1 MPRGGMGSGT
11 VGVRKQVNPQIIRDI
26 KNATPEAQKLVANIG
41 QIGHAVYNLAEAYRE
56 HDYKVDSLKMSE
68 DFQRNLDTE
77 NNRVQQRYLNGE
89 LSTPDA
95 YMNAQEEAIRRA
107 RDAAYNNAFGSEE
120 DGKGGY
126 MRNAHVNRLRAEQ
139 TLETL
144 QGRALHVSMQNY
156 MTMQKQDRDTR
167 LSEQYAYA
175 REVGGETGRLINK
188 MTDDANYA
196 IPADRKALVTAT
208 RNIQLYADEAAT
220 SCDKT
225 ISSVFNDE
233 SKNLLQGMFLSGYDG
248 EVEHWVSSAESTLS
262 YQDSQV
268 ESFVKRA
275 AEKETSTLSNTEKV
289 GFAQRLNELVR
300 PGREKVRSA
309 KNSIRDFVETQRAA
323 ANKTAAQQVSDYY
336 NGKISDANDLSPMAK
351 GILEAGQYDKAATV
365 RSSSKSGPSKAKTT
379 DVAGVVSMAAGI
391 CSNKDLTDEDRMA
404 ALKEQVVPAA
414 VAALGSETSSLVDNL
429 VDGYN
434 DSVSQFYALPLKKT
448 REDEVR
454 TLLGYRQHY
463 HKQAEE
469 IFEAREKGW
478 DQLAGLVSDMV
489 PEAQRASVA
498 EVFDEG
504 KEQLSANK
512 ALALSH
518 FDEWFTLAAASKKQ
532 SGTAA
537 SRSGKNAISNAADLA
552 LKNASFAMALDYDM
566 SAVGLAATHPL
577 EDPTGAATIYILD
590 DKWVDPT
597 IYGGGGAYAGCLT
610 LEDYSARS
618 LMFLR
623 ADVARVQYKPGD
635 SLTEVEML
643 LNAAK
648 GSLTRSDFE
657 EFKGDLTAQMFSPAN
672 KDSAALKDTYGHL
685 FDSEVVKVCGDK
697 WKKTKYGAPLLA
709 VKCQFLSRI
718 ASCKTPEMAQRLFKD
733 EAEVIRRTYAKELEE
748 EQLRDRFE
756 SLAAQ
761 MTKPRSVSTMR
772 VVDELPPEEKY
783 RMRLEKTRRDAAAA
797 AKEAEAAGK
806 EAEVARKEAVDAG
819 MLARARAT
827 EKSWAAERET
837 KRAMAA
843 EVETYASKS
852 RRGLSLNAEPT
863 AEEKQEELVA
873 AAKKDTRDI
882 GREFS
887 AAIPKPEQRR
897 KALKEQT
904 SAEDSARAHEA
915 ADKRARDNEAA
926 EAAAAKKREEE
937 EGAREDAWA
946 DTFKWAVRDNPSVV
960 NRIVEKKGKSAARRR
975 LLEEWSAFTPA
986 QRNEIARKLGTTT
999 EAIEK
1004 EFGWKKKG

>member
-1 MPRGGMGSGT
+1 MNIGFNGELVPRGGMGSGT

-107 RDAAYNNAFGSEE
+107 RDTAYNNAFGSEE
-120 DGKGGY
+120 DGKNGY

-196 IPADRKALVTAT
+196 IPANRKALVTAT
-208 RNIQLYADEAAT
+208 RNIRLYADEAAS

-268 ESFVKRA
+268 ESFVKGA
-275 AEKETSTLSNTEKV
+275 TEKETSALPDTDKV
-289 GFAQRLNELVR
+289 GFSQRLNELVR

-309 KNSIRDFVETQRAA
+309 KNSIRDFVEMQRAA

-365 RSSSKSGPSKAKTT
+365 RSSSKSGPSKAT
-379 DVAGVVSMAAGI
+379 DIAGVVSMAAGI
-391 CSNKDLTDEDRMA
+391 CSNKDLADEDRLT

-463 HKQAEE
+463 RKQVEG
-469 IFEAREKGW
+469 IFETREKGW

-498 EVFDEG
+498 AVFDEG
-504 KEQLSANK
+504 KGQLSANK

-697 WKKTKYGAPLLA
+697 WKKTKYAAPLLA

-783 RMRLEKTRRDAAAA
+783 KLRLEKTRRDAVAA

-806 EAEVARKEAVDAG
+806 EAEAARGK
-819 MLARARAT
+819 T
-827 EKSWAAERET
+827 
-837 KRAMAA
+837 MAA
-843 EVETYASKS
+843 EVEAYASKS
-852 RRGLSLNAEPT
+852 RRGLSLNTEPT
-863 AEEKQEELVA
+863 AEEKQKELVD
-873 AAKKDTRDI
+873 AAKKDTRNI
-882 GREFS
+882 GRKFE
-887 AAIPKPEQRR
+887 AAMPRSEQRR
-897 KALKEQT
+897 KALLKQT
-904 SAEDSARAHEA
+904 SAEDPKKAHEA
-915 ADKRARDNEAA
+915 SEKRAQESA
-926 EAAAAKKREEE
+926 EADWISAFGEASSMRGTVPANTKR
-937 EGAREDAWA
+937 GDDWRGLAL
-946 DTFKWAVRDNPSVV
+946 KW
-960 NRIVEKKGKSAARRR
+960 K
-975 LLEEWSAFTPA
+975 AFTPA
-986 QRNEIARKLGTTT
+986 QRNEIARKLNTTT
-999 EAIEK
+999 EVIEK
-1004 EFGWKKKG
+1004 ALGWKKKD

>member
-68 DFQRNLDTE
+68 DFQRTLDTE

-107 RDAAYNNAFGSEE
+107 RDTAYNNAFGSEE
-120 DGKGGY
+120 DGKNGY

-196 IPADRKALVTAT
+196 IPANRKALVTAT
-208 RNIQLYADEAAT
+208 RNIQLYADEAAS
-220 SCDKT
+220 SCDKA

-262 YQDSQV
+262 YQDSRV
-268 ESFVKRA
+268 ESFVKSA
-275 AEKETSTLSNTEKV
+275 TEKETSTLSNTEKV
-289 GFAQRLNELVR
+289 GFTQRLNELVR

-309 KNSIRDFVETQRAA
+309 KNSIKDFIETQRAA
-323 ANKTAAQQVSDYY
+323 ANKAAAQQVSDYY
-336 NGKISDANDLSPMAK
+336 SGKISDANDLSPMAK
-351 GILEAGQYDKAATV
+351 GILEAAQYDKAATT
-365 RSSSKSGPSKAKTT
+365 RSSSGGGQSKAT
-379 DVAGVVSMAAGI
+379 DMAGVVSMAAGI
-391 CSNKDLTDEDRMA
+391 CSNKDLADEDRLT

-414 VAALGSETSSLVDNL
+414 VAAVGSETSLLVDNL

-448 REDEVR
+448 REDEIR

-478 DQLAGLVSDMV
+478 DRLAGLVSDMV

-498 EVFDEG
+498 AVFDEG

-697 WKKTKYGAPLLA
+697 WKKTKYAAPLLA

-756 SLAAQ
+756 SLATQ

-772 VVDELPPEEKY
+772 VVDELPPEEKHKLQ
-783 RMRLEKTRRDAAAA
+783 LEKTRRDAAKAA
-797 AKEAEAAGK
+797 EEAKAAGK
-806 EAEVARKEAVDAG
+806 EAEAARKEALDAG
-819 MLARARAT
+819 MSARARAT
-827 EKSWAAERET
+827 EKSWATERET
-837 KRAMAA
+837 KKAMAA
-843 EVETYASKS
+843 EVKAYASKD

-863 AEEKQEELVA
+863 AEEKQAELVD
-873 AAKKDTRDI
+873 AAKKDTRAI
-882 GREFS
+882 GRKLG
-887 AAIPKPEQRR
+887 AAIPRSEQRR

-915 ADKRARDNEAA
+915 ADKRARDNAAA
-926 EAAAAKKREEE
+926 EAAAAKEREEE
-937 EGAREDAWA
+937 EDARESAWA
-946 DTFKWAVRDNPSVV
+946 DTFEWAVRSNPSVV

-975 LLEEWSAFTPA
+975 LVEEWSAFTPA
-986 QRNEIARKLGTTT
+986 QRAKIARKLGTTT